1 MASTQAQPGF
11 MRRDRD
17 ESGFFNGI
25 PFLQS
30 AVQSVPVGEGL
41 TARFFLSEDLFN
53 SGSVCEGRALFALL
67 CSPGDAVP
75 VAVLDATVLS
85 RGTGRG
91 MGVSDSGDLLSE
103 SLNKVV
109 NALSKTCVEDL
120 LGVVSRGGIL
130 VLNRLEV
137 RTDYNHLGIGLR
149 FFTAITERVNNHFK
163 LALYALHPFPL
174 QYEYCEP
181 DAESPEYEAF
191 WESFRLDVEKLSNF
205 YCYEFGC
212 KSPSVD
218 ESLLINAFSG
228 WQLNIDRFG
237 WTVVLSE

>member
-1 MASTQAQPGF
+1 MAKPPALRCS

-25 PFLQS
+25 PLLHS

-41 TARFFLSEDLFN
+41 TARFCLSEDVFS
-53 SGSVCEGRALFALL
+53 SGSVCEGRMLSALL
-67 CSPGDAVP
+67 CRPGDAVP

-85 RGTGRG
+85 KGAGQG
-91 MGVSDSGDLLSE
+91 MGIADSCDLLSE
-103 SLNKVV
+103 SLNKIV
-109 NALSKTCVEDL
+109 NDLSKTCVDDL
-120 LGVVSRGGIL
+120 LSVVSIGGIL

-137 RTDYNHLGIGLR
+137 RTDFNHLGVSRR
-149 FFTAITERVNNHFK
+149 FFNALTECVSKQLQLSLF
-163 LALYALHPFPL
+163 ALHPFPL

-181 DAESPEYEAF
+181 DVDSPEYETF
-191 WESFRLDVEKLSNF
+191 WESFQVDVEKLSNF

-212 KSPSVD
+212 KSASVD
-218 ESLLINAFSG
+218 TGLLISPFPG

-237 WTVVLSE
+237 WTVVFSE

>member
-1 MASTQAQPGF
+1 MAKPPALRCY

-25 PFLQS
+25 PFLHS

-41 TARFFLSEDLFN
+41 TVRFCLSEDAFN
-53 SGSVCEGRALFALL
+53 SGSVCEGRVLSALL
-67 CSPGDAVP
+67 CRPDDAVP

-85 RGTGRG
+85 KGAGRG
-91 MGVSDSGDLLSE
+91 MGIADSCDLLSE

-109 NALSKTCVEDL
+109 HDLSRTCVDDL
-120 LGVVSRGGIL
+120 LSVISSGGIL

-137 RTDYNHLGIGLR
+137 RTDFNHLGISR
-149 FFTAITERVNNHFK
+149 KFFHALTECVGKQLQLSLF
-163 LALYALHPFPL
+163 ALHPFPL

-181 DAESPEYEAF
+181 DVDNPEYVTF
-191 WESFRLDVEKLSNF
+191 WESFRMDVEKLSNF
-205 YCYEFGC
+205 YCCEFGC
-212 KSPSVD
+212 KSASAD
-218 ESLLINAFSG
+218 TGLLINEFPG

>member
-1 MASTQAQPGF
+1 MATPQALPGF

-25 PFLQS
+25 PLLHS

-41 TARFFLSEDLFN
+41 TARFCLSEDVFN
-53 SGSVCEGRALFALL
+53 SGSACEGRALSALL
-67 CSPGDAVP
+67 CRPGDAVP

-91 MGVSDSGDLLSE
+91 MGVSESCELLSE

-109 NALSKTCVEDL
+109 NDLSKTCVEDL
-120 LGVVSRGGIL
+120 FGVVSSGGIL

-137 RTDYNHLGIGLR
+137 RTDYNHLGISHR
-149 FFTAITERVNNHFK
+149 FFTSITERVNKQFK

-181 DAESPEYEAF
+181 DADSPEYDAF
-191 WESFRLDVEKLSNF
+191 WESFRVDVEKISNF
-205 YCYEFGC
+205 YCYEFDC
-212 KSPSVD
+212 KSASVD
-218 ESLLINAFSG
+218 EGLLINAFSG